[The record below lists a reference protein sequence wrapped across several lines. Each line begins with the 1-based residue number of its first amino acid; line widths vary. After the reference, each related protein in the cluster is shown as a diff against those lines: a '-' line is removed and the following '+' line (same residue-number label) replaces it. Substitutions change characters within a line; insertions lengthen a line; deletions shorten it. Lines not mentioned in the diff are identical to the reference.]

1 MITGINE
8 LKTLT
13 RYISWNVNVNLMEK
27 IVSQINGG
35 IIIMTEAIPTNF
47 NKKKATYKMQK
58 FIYFTSIFINSLLM
72 QLLVIALL
80 FLHY

>member
-13 RYISWNVNVNLMEK
+13 RHISWNVNVNLMEK

-35 IIIMTEAIPTNF
+35 IMINVNVSVKNIVYVKKIMFGILLHLVV
-47 NKKKATYKMQK
+47 KMEN
-58 FIYFTSIFINSLLM
+58 I
-72 QLLVIALL
+72 
-80 FLHY
+80 